1 MENTNS
7 KTSLQI
13 MYETVME
20 RGGPQG
26 PLSQAVVDAYEG
38 KQTEPV
44 EQKAVVQFKFKK
56 PTNTDYAISVSGDT
70 SKIDEKKNQ
79 NITPSKNLDPEKQE
93 AQRKIADDEY
103 YAGLQSIIEKD
114 VVASKYFN
122 PDDITYPLMEESGD
136 YNIAGIQADASGGF
150 AKLQR
155 KLIKKGMSKTLT
167 SASTFKNKIA
177 EGRDMVG
184 IFQNPVA
191 NENDIRKIRTI
202 LHEVRH
208 KAFDDPKNTKFLV
221 DNRLNEEV
229 FNLFLDYKNFPEL
242 RPMIKNELNEFYS
255 TGFDGF
261 KDQYMPAVAKF
272 EEMNKKNIKSDK

>member
-7 KTSLQI
+7 KSTLQI

-20 RGGPQG
+20 EGGPKG

-44 EQKAVVQFKFKK
+44 EQKAVVQFKKQ
-56 PTNTDYAISVSGDT
+56 NTDYAISSTSGNT
-70 SKIDEKKNQ
+70 EEIFKK
-79 NITPSKNLDPEKQE
+79 NITPAKKDAASIEKQD
-93 AQRKIADDEY
+93 AQRQIADDEF
-103 YAGLQSIIEKD
+103 YAGLQSVIEKD

-122 PDDITYPLMEESGD
+122 PDDITYPLMEQSGD
-136 YNIAGIQADASGGF
+136 YNIAGIQADASGGL

-155 KLIKKGMSKTLT
+155 KLIKQGMSKTLT
-167 SASTFKNKIA
+167 SASTFKDKIA
-177 EGRDMVG
+177 EGKDIVG

-191 NENDIRKIRTI
+191 NENDIKKIRTI

-208 KAFDDPKNTKFLV
+208 KAFDDPKNTKFLL
-221 DNRLNEEV
+221 DNRLNEEI

-242 RPMIKNELNEFYS
+242 RPMIKDELNEFYS

-261 KDQYMPAVAKF
+261 KGKYMPAVDEF
-272 EEMNKKNIKSDK
+272 EKINKKNIKSDKQ

>member
-7 KTSLQI
+7 KSTIQR
-13 MYETVME
+13 MYEQIQKN
-20 RGGPQG
+20 GGPTG
-26 PLSQAVVDAYEG
+26 KISQAIVDAFEG

-44 EQKAVVQFKFKK
+44 EQKAIVQFKKQ
-56 PTNTDYAISVSGDT
+56 NTDYAISSTSGNT
-70 SKIDEKKNQ
+70 EEIFKK
-79 NITPSKNLDPEKQE
+79 NITPTKKDAASIEKQD
-93 AQRKIADDEY
+93 AQRQIADDEF
-103 YAGLQSIIEKD
+103 YAGLQSVIEKD

-122 PDDITYPLMEESGD
+122 PDDITYPLMEQSGD
-136 YNIAGIQADASGGF
+136 YNIAGIQADASGGL

-155 KLIKKGMSKTLT
+155 KLIKQGMSKTLT
-167 SASTFKNKIA
+167 SASTFKDKIA
-177 EGRDMVG
+177 EGRDIVG

-191 NENDIRKIRTI
+191 NENDIKKIRTI

-208 KAFDDPKNTKFLV
+208 KAFDDPKNTKFLL

-242 RPMIKNELNEFYS
+242 RPMIKDELNEFYS

-261 KDQYMPAVAKF
+261 KGKYMPAVDEF
-272 EEMNKKNIKSDK
+272 EKINKKNIKSDK

>member
-7 KTSLQI
+7 KTALQI

-20 RGGPQG
+20 EGGPQG
-26 PLSQAVVDAYEG
+26 PLSQAVVDAFEG
-38 KQTEPV
+38 KQTEPI
-44 EQKAVVQFKFKK
+44 EQKAIVQFKKQ
-56 PTNTDYAISVSGDT
+56 NTDYAISSTSGNT
-70 SKIDEKKNQ
+70 EEIFKK
-79 NITPSKNLDPEKQE
+79 NITPTKKDAASIEKQD
-93 AQRKIADDEY
+93 AQRQIADDEF
-103 YAGLQSIIEKD
+103 YAGLQSVIEKD

-122 PDDITYPLMEESGD
+122 PDDITYPLMEQSGD
-136 YNIAGIQADASGGF
+136 YNIAGIQADASGGL

-155 KLIKKGMSKTLT
+155 KLIKQGMSKTLT
-167 SASTFKNKIA
+167 SASTFKDKIA
-177 EGRDMVG
+177 EGRDIVG

-191 NENDIRKIRTI
+191 NENDIKKIRTI

-208 KAFDDPKNTKFLV
+208 KAFDDPKNTKFLL

-242 RPMIKNELNEFYS
+242 RPMIKDELNEFYS

-261 KDQYMPAVAKF
+261 KGKYMPAVDEF
-272 EEMNKKNIKSDK
+272 EKINKKNIKSDK

>member
-7 KTSLQI
+7 KNTIQR
-13 MYETVME
+13 MYEQIQKN
-20 RGGPQG
+20 GGPTG
-26 PLSQAVVDAYEG
+26 KISQAVVDAYEG

-44 EQKAVVQFKFKK
+44 EQKAVVQFKKN
-56 PTNTDYAISVSGDT
+56 TNRDYAISGDT
-70 SKIDEKKNQ
+70 SRIYEKKNQ
-79 NITPSKNLDPEKQE
+79 NITSSKNLDPEKQKS
-93 AQRKIADDEY
+93 QRKIADDEF
-103 YAGLQSIIEKD
+103 YAGLQSVIERD
-114 VVASKYFN
+114 PVATKYFN

-155 KLIKKGMSKTLT
+155 KLIKGGMSKTLT

-177 EGRDMVG
+177 EGRDIVG

-191 NENDIRKIRTI
+191 NENDIKKIRTI
-202 LHEVRH
+202 VHEVRH
-208 KAFDDPKNTKFLV
+208 KAFDDPKNTNFLI

-229 FNLFLDYKNFPEL
+229 FNLFLDYKYFPEL

-272 EEMNKKNIKSDK
+272 EEINKKNIKSDK

>member
-7 KTSLQI
+7 KTALQI

-20 RGGPQG
+20 EGGPQG
-26 PLSQAVVDAYEG
+26 PLSQAVVDAFEG

-44 EQKAVVQFKFKK
+44 EQKAIVQFKKQ
-56 PTNTDYAISVSGDT
+56 NTDYAISSTSGNT
-70 SKIDEKKNQ
+70 EEIFKK
-79 NITPSKNLDPEKQE
+79 NITPTKKDAASIEKQD
-93 AQRKIADDEY
+93 AQRQIADDEF
-103 YAGLQSIIEKD
+103 YAGLQSVIEKD

-122 PDDITYPLMEESGD
+122 PDDITYPLMEQSGD
-136 YNIAGIQADASGGF
+136 YNIAGIQADASGGL

-155 KLIKKGMSKTLT
+155 KLIKQGMSKTLT
-167 SASTFKNKIA
+167 SASTFKDKIA
-177 EGRDMVG
+177 EGRDIVG

-191 NENDIRKIRTI
+191 NENDIKKIRTI

-208 KAFDDPKNTKFLV
+208 KAFDDPKNTKFLL

-242 RPMIKNELNEFYS
+242 RPMIKDELNEFYS
-255 TGFDGF
+255 TGFNGF
-261 KDQYMPAVAKF
+261 KGKYMPAVDEF
-272 EEMNKKNIKSDK
+272 EKINKKNIKSDK

>member
-7 KTSLQI
+7 KSTLQI

-20 RGGPQG
+20 EGGPKG

-44 EQKAVVQFKFKK
+44 EQKAVVQFKKQ
-56 PTNTDYAISVSGDT
+56 NTDYAISSTGAFPISHSGNT
-70 SKIDEKKNQ
+70 EEIFKK
-79 NITPSKNLDPEKQE
+79 NITPTKKDAVSIEKQD
-93 AQRKIADDEY
+93 AQRQIADDEF
-103 YAGLQSIIEKD
+103 YAGLQSVIEKD

-122 PDDITYPLMEESGD
+122 PDDITYPLMEQSGD
-136 YNIAGIQADASGGF
+136 YNIAGIQVDASGGL

-155 KLIKKGMSKTLT
+155 KLIKQGMSKTLT
-167 SASTFKNKIA
+167 SASTFKDKIA
-177 EGRDMVG
+177 EGKDIVG

-191 NENDIRKIRTI
+191 NENDIKKIRTI

-208 KAFDDPKNTKFLV
+208 KAFDDPKNTKFLL

-242 RPMIKNELNEFYS
+242 RPMIKDELNEFYS

-261 KDQYMPAVAKF
+261 KGKYMPAVDEF
-272 EEMNKKNIKSDK
+272 EKINKKI